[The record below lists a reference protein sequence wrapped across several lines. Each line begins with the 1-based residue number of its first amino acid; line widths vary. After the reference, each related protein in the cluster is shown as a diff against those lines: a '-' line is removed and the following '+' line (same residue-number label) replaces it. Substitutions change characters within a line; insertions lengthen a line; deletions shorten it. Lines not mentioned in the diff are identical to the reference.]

1 MRFLSLYSHV
11 EDETPPSME
20 EMERMGKLVEEGM
33 KEGYLVSV
41 EGCLPSA
48 MGARVRRAGTEFSV
62 TDGPFVESKE
72 VIGGLAIIE
81 AESKEK
87 AIEHIKYFL
96 GVAGEGVCE
105 IRQLYDAGNCPGQ
118 ASAEAA

>member
-11 EDETPPSME
+11 ETATPPSME
-20 EMERMGKLVEEGM
+20 EMQRMGKLVEEGM
-33 KEGYLVSV
+33 KEGYLVAV

-48 MGARVRRAGTEFSV
+48 MGARVRRTGTEFSV

-72 VIGGLAIIE
+72 LIGGLAIIE

-105 IRQLYDAGNCPGQ
+105 VRQLYDADSCPGK